1 MQNMFSFIGL
11 LWALVQKRPII
22 SRSLLIEATPIQKIA
37 RELTFENTF
46 CQNDGGMSWE
56 PEACEHA
63 LLPHSYID
71 GDGLTSGV
79 RSLCAEDDELDDA
92 LRSAGVF

>member
-1 MQNMFSFIGL
+1 MGVGLNRYALNCSKLELLGWRQRTSFDQGL
-11 LWALVQKRPII
+11 KRC
-22 SRSLLIEATPIQKIA
+22 LEWY
-37 RELTFENTF
+37 EE
-46 CQNDGGMSWE
+46 DGGMSWE

-79 RSLCAEDDELDDA
+79 RSLCAEDDELDDV

>member
-1 MQNMFSFIGL
+1 
-11 LWALVQKRPII
+11 
-22 SRSLLIEATPIQKIA
+22 
-37 RELTFENTF
+37 
-46 CQNDGGMSWE
+46 MSWE

-79 RSLCAEDDELDDA
+79 RSLCAEDDELDDV